1 LLSCNPQEE
10 WAVQGPW
17 LKPSAFDKGP
27 MPPINQWAG
36 ELFAHSKSMALPA
49 IYPLR
54 SRQP

>member
-1 LLSCNPQEE
+1 LISNNPQEE
-10 WAVQGPW
+10 SVVQGPW
-17 LKPSAFDKGP
+17 LQPSALDQGP

>member
-1 LLSCNPQEE
+1 
-10 WAVQGPW
+10 
-17 LKPSAFDKGP
+17 